1 MAVENCLFCKI
12 AEGQI
17 PSKIV
22 YQDEDVVAFEDI
34 NPQAPHHI
42 LLIPRRH
49 ITSISDLTLE
59 DGPTLALLFIVA
71 NKLAQKLGLGERGY
85 RLVTNVGPDAGQAV
99 YHLHFHLIGGRK
111 FRWPQARIYKVMHAY
126 RD

>member
-1 MAVENCLFCKI
+1 MENCLFCKI
-12 AEGQI
+12 AAGQI

-49 ITSISDLTLE
+49 ITSMADLT
-59 DGPTLALLFIVA
+59 
-71 NKLAQKLGLGERGY
+71 
-85 RLVTNVGPDAGQAV
+85 
-99 YHLHFHLIGGRK
+99 
-111 FRWPQARIYKVMHAY
+111 
-126 RD
+126 

>member
-22 YQDEDVVAFEDI
+22 YQDEDIVAFEDI
-34 NPQAPHHI
+34 HPQAPHHI

-49 ITSISDLTLE
+49 ITSMSDLTLE
-59 DGPTLALLFIVA
+59 DGPTLAMLFIVA

-99 YHLHFHLIGGRK
+99 YHLHFHMIGGRK
-111 FRWPQARIYKVMHAY
+111 FRWPPG
-126 RD
+126 

>member
-22 YQDEDVVAFEDI
+22 YQDEDVGAFEDI

-49 ITSISDLTLE
+49 ITSISDLTL
-59 DGPTLALLFIVA
+59 DDAPTLALLFIAA
-71 NKLAQKLGLGERGY
+71 NKLAQQLGLRERGS
-85 RLVTNVGPDAGQAV
+85 RPVAKGGPRAGQAV
-99 YHLHFHLIGGRK
+99 PPLPL
-111 FRWPQARIYKVMHAY
+111 
-126 RD
+126 

>member
-1 MAVENCLFCKI
+1 MRQPKKATEEVCTAVVDENCLFCKI

-49 ITSISDLTLE
+49 IPSIADLTSE
-59 DGPTLALLFIVA
+59 DGPILVLLFTVA
-71 NKLAQKLGLGERGY
+71 NRLASKLGLAERGY
-85 RLVTNVGPDAGQAV
+85 RIV
-99 YHLHFHLIGGRK
+99 
-111 FRWPQARIYKVMHAY
+111 
-126 RD
+126 

>member
-22 YQDEDVVAFEDI
+22 YQDEDIVAFEDI
-34 NPQAPHHI
+34 HPQAPHHL

-59 DGPTLALLFIVA
+59 DGPTLAMLFMVA

-99 YHLHFHLIGGRK
+99 YHLHFHWIGGRK
-111 FRWPQARIYKVMHAY
+111 FRWPPG
-126 RD
+126 

>member
-1 MAVENCLFCKI
+1 MVVENCLFCKI

-34 NPQAPHHI
+34 NPKAPHHI

-49 ITSISDLTLE
+49 IASMSELTVE
-59 DGPTLALLFIVA
+59 DGTTLALLFIVA

-85 RLVTNVGPDAGQAV
+85 RFVTNVGPDSGQTV
-99 YHLHFHLIGGRK
+99 FHLHFHLLGGRK
-111 FRWPQARIYKVMHAY
+111 FSWPPG
-126 RD
+126 

>member
-1 MAVENCLFCKI
+1 MENCLFCKI
-12 AEGQI
+12 AGGQI

-49 ITSISDLTLE
+49 IASMSDLTPE
-59 DGPTLALLFIVA
+59 DGPTLAMLLIVA
-71 NKLAQKLGLGERGY
+71 NKLAQKLGLSERGY
-85 RLVTNVGPDAGQAV
+85 RFLTNVGPDAGQAV

-111 FRWPQARIYKVMHAY
+111 FGWPPG
-126 RD
+126 

>member
-34 NPQAPHHI
+34 NPQASHHI

-49 ITSISDLTLE
+49 ITSISDLILE
-59 DGPTLALLFIVA
+59 DGPTLASLFIFA
-71 NKLAQKLGLGERGY
+71 NKLAQKLGLGELGY
-85 RLVTNVGPDAGQAV
+85 RVVTNVALDAGQAV
-99 YHLHFHLIGGRK
+99 
-111 FRWPQARIYKVMHAY
+111 
-126 RD
+126 

>member
-1 MAVENCLFCKI
+1 MDNCLFCKI

-34 NPQAPHHI
+34 NPQAPYHI

-111 FRWPQARIYKVMHAY
+111 FRWPPG
-126 RD
+126 

>member
-22 YQDEDVVAFEDI
+22 YQDEDIVAFEDI

-99 YHLHFHLIGGRK
+99 YHLHFHWIGGRK
-111 FRWPQARIYKVMHAY
+111 FRWPPG
-126 RD
+126 